1 MSILTSESPVALE
14 HLDAHLKA
22 ILKVKLR
29 EFVHLSPCFT
39 DIPSIDMA
47 RYGRGQTS
55 VPTQHLHA
63 PSQMG
68 DDQHCP
74 NKLHRTSLRRRPV
87 RPVVV

>member
-14 HLDAHLKA
+14 HLDDHLKA

-39 DIPSIDMA
+39 DIPSIDMN
-47 RYGRGQTS
+47 RYGRGQAAM
-55 VPTQHLHA
+55 PAQHLHVQ
-63 PSQMG
+63 PHM
-68 DDQHCP
+68 DDECP
-74 NKLHRTSLRRRPV
+74 NKLHRSTLRRRPV